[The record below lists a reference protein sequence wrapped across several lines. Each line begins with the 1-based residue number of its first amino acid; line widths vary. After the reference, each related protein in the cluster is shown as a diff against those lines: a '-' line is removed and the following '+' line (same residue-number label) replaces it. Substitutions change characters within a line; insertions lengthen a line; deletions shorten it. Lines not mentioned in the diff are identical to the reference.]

1 MGFTM
6 EETGFMAVF
15 DISGRSRLLS
25 GIRESLPDLREPE
38 MKELANSVLHRLEA
52 MTDQEL
58 AALDL
63 APGYDF

>member
-1 MGFTM
+1 MEFTL
-6 EETGFMAVF
+6 EETGLMAVF
-15 DISGRSRLLS
+15 DTSDRSRLLS

-38 MKELANSVLHRLEA
+38 MKELANSVLHKLEA
-52 MTDQEL
+52 MTDQEF